1 MLSKTLKNIKVIYL
15 GMAVNYCHIL
25 TLEKVG
31 FFIGQLKL
39 KKCGKF
45 KPQIKN
51 SKIGNLNKKVGKI
64 QNSFG
69 IGIKYFF
76 SKLQN

>member
-1 MLSKTLKNIKVIYL
+1 
-15 GMAVNYCHIL
+15 MAVNYCHIL

-31 FFIGQLKL
+31 FFIGQVKL

-45 KPQIKN
+45 KPQIEN
-51 SKIGNLNKKVGKI
+51 SKICNLSKKVGNI
-64 QNSFG
+64 QNNLG

-76 SKLQN
+76 SKQQNTFLSNVFLTNY

>member
-1 MLSKTLKNIKVIYL
+1 
-15 GMAVNYCHIL
+15 MAVNYCHIL

-45 KPQIKN
+45 KPQIQN
-51 SKIGNLNKKVGKI
+51 SKIGNLNKKVVKI

-76 SKLQN
+76 QNNKINF